1 MPTQAAS
8 GGTSLGL
15 RQQKTL
21 RHWCILERVN
31 EGISMSVINVD
42 TTDDFKKHVL
52 ENSKVVLV
60 DFWAPWCAPCLHMSP
75 ILESIAKKMDQQ
87 VDIVKVNIESND
99 QASRLAAEYGVR
111 GIPNMQVFKS
121 GNVVDQLVGMRPQ
134 TVLEEELTQHVA

>member
-1 MPTQAAS
+1 
-8 GGTSLGL
+8 
-15 RQQKTL
+15 
-21 RHWCILERVN
+21 
-31 EGISMSVINVD
+31 MSVINVD

-121 GNVVDQLVGMRPQ
+121 GNVVDELVGMRPQ